1 MLYRCMYHGRSMD
14 NTEYKVEKKTAKR
27 VVSVAK
33 GRAYKDLYQCL
44 STKGEDIY
52 MMARVL

>member
-14 NTEYKVEKKTAKR
+14 NTVYKVEKKTAKR

-33 GRAYKDLYQCL
+33 GRD
-44 STKGEDIY
+44 TRIFTN
-52 MMARVL
+52 V